1 MKRLMGKTDAE
12 NAFQSLDTLT
22 KEENLMTAARTF
34 EATHDIND
42 NVKATDKKVTA
53 IEEVLQHV
61 DGNIRVTQELTYDVH
76 ADVGVIKEGTRSVD
90 DNVKVTKRGTP
101 IVSVSCN
108 VLASHIL
115 NQQLMKYNVCYSL
128 MLL

>member
-1 MKRLMGKTDAE
+1 MR
-12 NAFQSLDTLT
+12 LDTLT

-34 EATHDIND
+34 EATHDINV

-76 ADVGVIKEGTRSVD
+76 ADVGVIKEGARSVD

-108 VLASHIL
+108 VTGFS
-115 NQQLMKYNVCYSL
+115 YSKSAIDEIQR
-128 MLL
+128 LLLPDAAIIDDRV